1 MAATGKITPRVAPQV
16 AWRLRLAASMRSL
29 SMSRVVND
37 ALDEVLP
44 SLEEIR
50 TQLAVPVSGDA
61 EAGMAADITAR
72 HAGPATVT
80 TSGGAAAPALDGGA
94 GDGGIR

>member
-1 MAATGKITPRVAPQV
+1 MAATVKITPRVAPQV
-16 AWRLRLAASMRSL
+16 AWRLRLAASMRSS

-50 TQLAVPVSGDA
+50 TQLAAPASREA
-61 EAGMAADITAR
+61 EAGMVADIAAG
-72 HAGPATVT
+72 HAGPVTVT
-80 TSGGAAAPALDGGA
+80 TRGGAAAPALDGGA